1 MLSPVNV
8 HVNVNVPDSPSLS
21 LSPSPSATPW
31 PRIESLALSHFGVRA
46 LRPGQ
51 RELIDAVLAGR
62 DALGILPTGGGKS
75 LTYQLPALVL
85 PRPVVVISPLI
96 ALMKDQCDHMDDAD
110 VDAAELDSTLTATEE
125 RDCEREIRAGAHPL
139 VYVTPER
146 FRTEECQAMLRARGV
161 SLIAVDEAHCVS
173 SWGHD
178 FRPAYKAIARGA
190 EALGRPPI
198 LALTATATSE
208 AAADIVKQLGMRA
221 PRMVRTSL
229 VRPNLSFEV
238 ERTVNEMAKRSA
250 LLRLF
255 DDEPGAGIVYTATV
269 KRADELYRWIGALR
283 VPVAR
288 YHGRMSAAEREESR
302 AHFMS
307 GRVRVMVATKAFG
320 MGIDKADTRFVTHY
334 EFPDSLESY
343 VQEAGRAGRDGKPA
357 RCVLLYRLEDRRVQR
372 FFLTTRAPGRGD
384 VEKVVA
390 AAGCF
395 EDFSST
401 STSTTSTS
409 TSTSRTRE
417 SAVEAIARGTGVGRR
432 RVEGIVAHWQRLVD
446 ASGDGAGGGVRDVV
460 DALVSEYD
468 ARRLRDEARLRAMM
482 RYAEG
487 VGDRAVAIAEY
498 FGEIAANTERR
509 R

>member
-8 HVNVNVPDSPSLS
+8 HVNVPDS
-21 LSPSPSATPW
+21 LSPSSSPTPSPW
-31 PRIESLALSHFGVRA
+31 PRLESFALSHFGVRA
-46 LRPGQ
+46 FRPGQ
-51 RELIDAVLAGR
+51 RALIDAVLAGE
-62 DALGILPTGGGKS
+62 DAVGILPTGGGKS

-110 VDAAELDSTLTATEE
+110 VDAAELDSTLTASEE
-125 RDCEREIRAGAHPL
+125 RDCEREIRAGTHPL

-161 SLIAVDEAHCVS
+161 SLIAVDEAHCAS

-178 FRPAYKAIARGA
+178 FRPAYMAIARGA

-208 AAADIVKQLGMRA
+208 TAADIVKQLGMRA
-221 PRMVRTSL
+221 PRVVRTSL
-229 VRPNLSFEV
+229 LRPNLSFEV
-238 ERTVNEMAKRSA
+238 ERTVNEMAKRTA

-255 DDEPGAGIVYTATV
+255 DDEAGAGIVYTATV
-269 KRADELYRWIGALR
+269 KKADELYRWIGALR

-320 MGIDKADTRFVTHY
+320 MGIDKADTRFVAHY

-372 FFLTTRAPGRGD
+372 FFLATRAPGSGD

-395 EDFSST
+395 GDFSST
-401 STSTTSTS
+401 QSTSTS

-417 SAVEAIARGTGVGRR
+417 SAVEAIARATGVGRR
-432 RVEGIVAHWQRLVD
+432 RVRRDRRALAAARGYARRRGRRTGRRRRARERIRRAAPAGRGTAAGDD
-446 ASGDGAGGGVRDVV
+446 AVRRRGGGP
-460 DALVSEYD
+460 
-468 ARRLRDEARLRAMM
+468 
-482 RYAEG
+482 G
-487 VGDRAVAIAEY
+487 GGDC
-498 FGEIAANTERR
+498 
-509 R
+509 